1 LSSSATR
8 APSARVIPELR
19 SVHIERYF
27 NGVPADLFYFKRN
40 FDLGGREVPR
50 QIERMRTLSLLRRLW
65 KHDGLTLEVPEPLWM
80 REMPRTLLMAA
91 TWKLSGARRG
101 RPRRVVAYCMENN
114 DLATLL
120 GGDRSLPGPVVTLAR
135 QILRFVVRGLV
146 DDLAFASQT
155 AMDRYE
161 SILGRHHRVNL
172 RLFPEL
178 PAAKPTPSTSDGRS
192 AVFVGAL
199 EARKGLPELMRA
211 WTRVEARLP
220 DAALNIYGGGVL
232 EGAVRAWC
240 AERPDQRRF
249 HGLVERDITVSEI
262 ARNVALVAP
271 SVPEGRWREQIGL
284 PIKEALAAGLTVV
297 TTDQTGLAAWL
308 SAGGHHVVQIGE
320 NDAMTSALADEIVE
334 ALTRPLDRTAVRASL
349 PASDSRLRAEA
360 WLHSRGHQ
368 EPGRPRAVILNPLGG
383 TLAHYTSALESN
395 LSDGGVDVSVF
406 SVLEPSAGGGKKVR
420 WLQAYVASITR
431 ARRALRAHGDRSG
444 ASVIVTWPVLG
455 WFDLVLLRGFL
466 PGRVRSALIV
476 HDPVPLVHAVGY
488 SRLAAA
494 VGSWLTPGVT
504 PVVHSAAAQRD
515 LPEGRIKSSSELLP
529 HPIKDMPPRATPDG
543 VPLDDRP
550 LIRVLGQFKP
560 DRDID
565 IMTALARHDDLSDCT
580 FEVVG
585 RKWPP
590 IPGWSVED
598 RFVTEDELDALI
610 DSSDV
615 VLIPYSRF
623 YQSGIAIRALEL
635 GTPVVGPRD
644 SSLEAL
650 LVGGGDMLVP
660 AGPSDVAL
668 RADQWR
674 RAIRAALSCAPTTI
688 TSMQDKAKDQSRTAW
703 SGWLREGFEKP

>member
-1 LSSSATR
+1 M
-8 APSARVIPELR
+8 IPELR

-40 FDLGGREVPR
+40 FDLSGRKVPG
-50 QIERMRTLSLLRRLW
+50 QIEQTGTLSIIRRLW

-80 REMPRTLLMAA
+80 REMPRTFLMAA
-91 TWKLSGARRG
+91 TWKLAGRRRG
-101 RPRRVVAYCMENN
+101 RRRRVVAYCMENN

-120 GGDRSLPGPVVTLAR
+120 GGRRSLPGPTVAMAR
-135 QILRFVVRGLV
+135 WVLRRLIRGLV
-146 DDLAFASQT
+146 DDLAFASRT
-155 AMDRYE
+155 AMEGYE
-161 SILGRHHRVNL
+161 SILGRDHRVGL

-178 PAAKPTPSTSDGRS
+178 PAAVPTPPASSGRS

-199 EARKGLPELMRA
+199 EARKGVPLLMRA
-211 WTRVEARLP
+211 WPRVEERLP
-220 DAALNIYGGGVL
+220 DAVLDIYGGGLL
-232 EGAVRAWC
+232 EVAVRAWC

-249 HGLVERDITVSEI
+249 HGLVERGRTVSEM
-262 ARNVALVAP
+262 AQNVALVAP

-284 PIKEALAAGLTVV
+284 PIKEAIAAGLTVV

-308 SAGGHHVVQIGE
+308 SANGHHVVATQDDE
-320 NDAMTSALADEIVE
+320 TMTSVLGDEIVG
-334 ALTRPLDRTAVRASL
+334 ALTRPLDRVAVRASL
-349 PASDSRLRAEA
+349 PSSDTRLEAEA
-360 WLHSRGHQ
+360 WLHSRGQ
-368 EPGRPRAVILNPLGG
+368 VMPERRPRVVILNPLGG
-383 TLAHYTSALESN
+383 TLAHYAAALESN
-395 LSDGGVDVSVF
+395 VSAAGVDVSVF
-406 SVLEPSAGGGKKVR
+406 SVLEPSAGGGNRVR
-420 WLQAYVASITR
+420 WLQAYVASISR
-431 ARRALRAHGDRSG
+431 ARRSLRAHGDRSG

-455 WFDLVLLRGFL
+455 WFDLVLLRGLL

-494 VGSWLTPGVT
+494 VGALLTRWVT
-504 PVVHSAAAQRD
+504 PVVHSSAAQSD
-515 LPEGRIKSSSELLP
+515 LPRGRIRSASELLP
-529 HPIKDMPPRATPDG
+529 HPIKGTPDSVTRG
-543 VPLDDRP
+543 GAANDGRP
-550 LIRVLGQFKP
+550 VIRVLGQFKP
-560 DRDID
+560 DRDVE
-565 IMTALARHDDLSDCT
+565 IMRALAQQEELSDCI

-590 IPGWSVED
+590 IPGWRVED
-598 RFVTEDELDALI
+598 RFVTEVELDALI

-635 GTPVVGPRD
+635 GTPVVGPRG

-660 AGPSDVAL
+660 AGPSDVAS

-674 RAIRAALSCAPTTI
+674 QAIRSALSCAPTTI
-688 TSMQDKAKDQSRTAW
+688 TSMRDKAREQSETAW
-703 SGWLREGFEKP
+703 SAWLLERSETP